1 MLAIRFARVGKK
13 NKAQYKIVLQ
23 EKAVAPGGRHVE
35 ILGSHDPHLKNTVIK
50 EDRIKYWLEKGA
62 QASDTV
68 HNLLV
73 TKGVIT
79 DKKRAVKIP
88 AKKVEEVSADAKA
101 VADKPADAEVV
112 KEDVKAEPASAEA
125 TAGEEVAKSEEVVA
139 EAPKEEAK
147 AEEKKEEIKAEEV
160 K

>member
-13 NKAQYKIVLQ
+13 NRAQFKIMVQ
-23 EKAVAPGGRHVE
+23 NHTVAPGGRHIEVV
-35 ILGSHDPHLKNTVIK
+35 GSHDPHLKKTTLK

-73 TKGVIT
+73 SKGIIS
-79 DKKRAVKIP
+79 DKKRAVKLP
-88 AKKVEEVSADAKA
+88 KKVVEA
-101 VADKPADAEVV
+101 VP
-112 KEDVKAEPASAEA
+112 AEA
-125 TAGEEVAKSEEVVA
+125 ATEGA
-139 EAPKEEAK
+139 EAPK
-147 AEEKKEEIKAEEV
+147 AEDALAEEV

>member
-35 ILGSHDPHLKNTVIK
+35 ILGSYDPHLKVAVLK

-62 QASDTV
+62 QASDTA

-73 TKGVIT
+73 TKGIIT

-88 AKKVEEVSADAKA
+88 AKKVEEV
-101 VADKPADAEVV
+101 PVV
-112 KEDVKAEPASAEA
+112 EVKAEEKI
-125 TAGEEVAKSEEVVA
+125 EEVKAEET
-139 EAPKEEAK
+139 PKEEIKVEEK
-147 AEEKKEEIKAEEV
+147 AEEKKEEIKTEEV
-160 K
+160 KAE